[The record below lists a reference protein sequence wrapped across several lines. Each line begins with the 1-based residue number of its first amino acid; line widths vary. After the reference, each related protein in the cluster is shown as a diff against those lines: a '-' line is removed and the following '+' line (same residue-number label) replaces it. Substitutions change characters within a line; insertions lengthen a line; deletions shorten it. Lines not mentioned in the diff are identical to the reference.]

1 MASVST
7 KPGRLDVLKLRFLA
21 FALAACCLLHPVAAL
36 AWGYQGHEVVGA
48 IADQLLTDNAKSQV
62 KKILNGPELPKDPNA
77 PKKLVHPAP
86 LTLKQAGPWADC
98 VKSVVLFATDGKFHY
113 WVDPN
118 HLEYEV
124 PCVNFNSAEE
134 RARMEDYVRRNWD
147 DCSYAPPPNGLEIGC
162 HNTYHFDDVAIQRP
176 TFDRNDKG
184 TNNHDLVAAITAA
197 IAVLSDKPA
206 PPPFSIVDKK
216 EALLLLAHFMGDLHQ
231 PLHVGAIYLDAE
243 GRPVDPDLAKAVDPA
258 TDSVGGNAISDENI
272 SLHREWDDIPT
283 DIGESW
289 TNELLT
295 LAKAVP
301 AAQGPIDGWPKA
313 WATDTLHAAQDAF
326 KGLKFSPHISGPYKW
341 AVGFDDHM
349 TYLRQMDEIKRQ
361 QLAKGGARLA
371 QLLNAIWP

>member
-1 MASVST
+1 M
-7 KPGRLDVLKLRFLA
+7 PRFA
-21 FALAACCLLHPVAAL
+21 FLTIVLAACLLHPAAAM

-48 IADQLLTDNAKSQV
+48 IADQLLKPNAQLQV
-62 KKILNGPELPKDPNA
+62 KNILNGPERPANPNA
-77 PKKLVHPAP
+77 PKKLATPAP

-113 WVDPN
+113 RVDPN

-124 PCVNFNSAEE
+124 PCVSFSSDEN

-147 DCSYAPPPNGLEIGC
+147 DCSYAPPPNGFEIGC

-176 TFDRNDKG
+176 SFDRNDKG

-197 IAVLSDKPA
+197 IAVLSGKPA
-206 PPPFSIVDKK
+206 PAPFSIVDNR
-216 EALLLLAHFMGDLHQ
+216 EALLLLAHFVGDLHQ

-243 GRPVDPDLAKAVDPA
+243 GKPVDPDLAKRTDPSID
-258 TDSVGGNAISDENI
+258 TVGGNAIKDENI

-289 TNELLT
+289 TNDLMK

-301 AAQGPIDGWPKA
+301 ATQEPTDGWPKA
-313 WATDTLHAAQDAF
+313 WATDTLHAAQEVF
-326 KGLKFSPHISGPYKW
+326 KDLKFSPHISGPYKW
-341 AVGFDDHM
+341 TVSFDDDHM
-349 TYLRQMDEIKRQ
+349 AYLHKMDEIKRQ

-371 QLLNAIWP
+371 EILNAIWPSP